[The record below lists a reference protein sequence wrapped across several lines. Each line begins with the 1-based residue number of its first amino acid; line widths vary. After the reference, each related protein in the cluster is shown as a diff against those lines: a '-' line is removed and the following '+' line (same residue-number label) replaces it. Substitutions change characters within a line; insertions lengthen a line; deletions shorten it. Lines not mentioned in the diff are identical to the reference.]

1 MQFFR
6 NLKIAHK
13 LILSFSLLVAVT
25 LLMAVVSFSAIDDIK
40 SADEK
45 IDKANKL
52 ELAYNQYKESFSNQ
66 RQGLLYYLLTGDRS
80 GLQQFNDFSLTTEKY
95 FTELKALSAGQDQVT
110 GSVQL
115 LSTHY
120 QTWVD
125 KFANSQIQLMRN
137 YLTVNQAR
145 AIEVSGLPQ
154 ETIAEFDAIA
164 VELNNQLNQISVEAA
179 SVKEGAFGKFTI
191 TIIVSIS
198 VLALAAIFLAFT
210 LTQAISTPLSR
221 ITQKMSELAS
231 GELDIEIQGANRQDE
246 VGGMAR
252 AVEVFKENAIEQRE
266 MRSLEEAKQETERK
280 RHESMER
287 LTKDFDATMG
297 SGLEVVTKSVLDVS
311 QSATTMV
318 GNAAQ
323 TGTLSQEASA
333 AIEEASANIQTV
345 SAATTQLTSSISEIS
360 RQMNQTSGASQAAV
374 TEVEQ
379 ANSKVV
385 ELNDAAKSIGQVVQI
400 ISDIAEQTNL
410 LALNATIEAARAGD
424 AGKGFAVVAS
434 EVKHLATQTGQATEE
449 IGIKVNEIQNETAS
463 AADAVLG
470 IGDTIRK
477 IDELTG
483 AIASAVEEQGAATS
497 EIARNVEE
505 AAQGANEVASVVQ
518 KVAQAAEE
526 TGKLAENQQSVIG
539 EMGRN
544 NDALK
549 QDISIFLTE
558 VKEL

>member
-25 LLMAVVSFSAIDDIK
+25 LLMAVVAFSAINDIK
-40 SADEK
+40 SADQE
-45 IDKANKL
+45 IEKANKL
-52 ELAYNQYKESFSNQ
+52 ELAFNHYKESFSNQ

-80 GLQQFNDFSLTTEKY
+80 GLQQFNDFALSTEKY
-95 FTELKALSAGQDQVT
+95 FAELKTLSAGQDQVT

-115 LSTHY
+115 LSDHY
-120 QTWVD
+120 QNWVD
-125 KFANSQIQLMRN
+125 KFASSQIQLMRN

-154 ETIAEFDAIA
+154 ETIAEFDAVA
-164 VELNNQLNQISVEAA
+164 LELNNQLNQISIEAA

-287 LTKDFDATMG
+287 LTREFDATMG
-297 SGLEVVTKSVLDVS
+297 SGLEVVSKSVLDVS

-323 TGTLSQEASA
+323 TGTLSQEASG

-558 VKEL
+558 VKAL